1 MQSTTEAA
9 TPLFSDVHDAH
20 QPTIRKK
27 GSSGSSISGRMIDDA
42 MVRFLEKMVS
52 NKILP
57 AACSE
62 REVESGTSREKER
75 RNNLKLGLN
84 RKQRPSA
91 EAVKS
96 RIVFDCRYRE
106 KRGLAWLGSPKAPP
120 TLSQLTHLHTSVVV
134 CSSKTSS
141 T

>member
-52 NKILP
+52 NDIHP
-57 AACSE
+57 AARSE
-62 REVESGTSREKER
+62 REVESGKAER
-75 RNNLKLGLN
+75 
-84 RKQRPSA
+84 
-91 EAVKS
+91 KS
-96 RIVFDCRYRE
+96 EEII
-106 KRGLAWLGSPKAPP
+106 
-120 TLSQLTHLHTSVVV
+120 
-134 CSSKTSS
+134 
-141 T
+141 